1 MAHPKA
7 KTDESGQAVKAG
19 PIVRIL
25 GVRHHGPGSARSV
38 VRALEEMK
46 PDAILIEGPPDAN
59 DLIPLAGRA
68 EFEPPVAILV
78 YLPDK
83 PQHAAFYPFAE
94 FSPEWQAIRFG
105 LAQELPVRFIDLPQ
119 AHQLGEPE
127 PDPKPEPQ
135 SSEDQPSPT
144 EDGEREVSCPVVG
157 EDQAEEQSADV
168 LAAAFRIR
176 RDPLKWLAEAAGYDD
191 GERWWE
197 HLVEHRRDASGDG
210 NGNSGDVFA
219 AISEAMSTLRESL
232 PDETKPHADLREA
245 QREAFMRQAIRAALR
260 EGFQRIAVVCGAWHA
275 PALNPATMP
284 PAKDTAQLKNLPKV
298 KVQAAWVPW
307 THGRLCR
314 DSGYGAG
321 IDSPGWYH
329 HLWTAPDRV
338 VSRWLTR
345 VARLLRDQD
354 LDASS
359 AHIIEAVRLAEAM
372 AALHGRVLPDLSEL
386 NDAVQAIFCFGEAL
400 PMRLIHDKLIVG
412 ETLGKVPADIPTVPL
427 QQDLTRLQKRLKLE
441 PRASREIKTFD
452 LRKPTDLDRSHLLYR
467 LRLLGISWGE
477 LSEARGKG
485 TFKEVWQLQWQ
496 PEFAVAVIEAAA
508 WGNTVEGAASA
519 RTCDLAGHGATLPV
533 LTKLLDDAILAEL
546 PETVRHIMERVQAE
560 AALASDVTHLMDALP
575 PLAGVLRYGNVRQ
588 TDTAII
594 AHVVSGLVARI
605 AVGLPAACFS
615 LNGQAAEAMF
625 DKLLRVD
632 AAINLIQNPEHQAA
646 WHGALT
652 RMLDQPGLHGL
663 VAGRCARVLL
673 DAGAID
679 GEEAARRLNLSL
691 SRAVEPAQAAA
702 WIEGLLKGSGL
713 LLLHDRALWDVLDV
727 WISGLPSETFSLVLP
742 LLRRT
747 FSTFTPPERRQMGQR
762 AESGQDRQGVKTG
775 VETDL
780 DLVRAEAVLPLLSR
794 LLGIVDGLPS

>member
-1 MAHPKA
+1 MVRPKA

-46 PDAILIEGPPDAN
+46 PDAILIEGPPDAT

-68 EFEPPVAILV
+68 GFEPPVAILV
-78 YLPDK
+78 YMPDK

-105 LAQELPVRFIDLPQ
+105 LAQELPIRFIDLPQ

-127 PDPKPEPQ
+127 PDPEPEPQ

-144 EDGEREVSCPVVG
+144 EDGEREVSRPVVG

-197 HLVEHRRDASGDG
+197 HLVEHRRDGSGDG

-245 QREAFMRQAIRAALR
+245 QREAFMRQSIRAALR

-284 PAKDTAQLKNLPKV
+284 TAKDTAQLKNLPKA

-372 AALHGRVLPDLSEL
+372 AALHGRGLPDLSEL

-452 LRKPTDLDRSHLLYR
+452 LRKPTDLERSHLLYR

-519 RTCDLAGHGATLPV
+519 RARHLADHGATLPV

-663 VAGRCARVLL
+663 VAGRCVRVLL

-702 WIEGLLKGSGL
+702 WVEGLLKGSGL

-762 AESGQDRQGVKTG
+762 AESGQDRQGVKPG

-794 LLGIVDGLPS
+794 LLGIVDGLSS